1 MKIIIKFCNKV
12 KMFWQ
17 TGLLGVIT
25 PYDENKPVKQGT
37 LVVSG
42 KIPKDWIDKE
52 VEVKV
57 EIKLKEALKKE
68 L

>member
-17 TGLLGVIT
+17 TGLSGVIT